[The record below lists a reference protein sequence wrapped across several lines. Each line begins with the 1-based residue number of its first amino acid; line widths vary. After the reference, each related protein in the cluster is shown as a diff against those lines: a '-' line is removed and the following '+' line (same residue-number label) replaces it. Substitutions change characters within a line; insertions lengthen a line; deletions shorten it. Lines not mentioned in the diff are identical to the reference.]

1 MRNIDVEL
9 IQASVGP
16 NGIPIH
22 TFRMTYP
29 RFIHA
34 ECKTHRLLKIDD
46 ENWIVEQE
54 LALMDDVN
62 LSRNA
67 ASSRAIPVQKML
79 EQITHQPAMP
89 VHWGKNQSGMQA
101 REVLSEGEAAEAKSW
116 WIDGAFMMVNHVLQ
130 CPVPLHK
137 QVINRVLEPWMLM
150 TVVVTAT
157 DWNNWRALRA
167 HPDAQPEIY
176 ELAKQV
182 VELLDKTEPFQL
194 RSGELHV
201 PFVERE
207 RDENG
212 GLQYFVVSELIDEGI
227 VEYMTPSVAMKVSA
241 SCSAQT
247 SFRALDF
254 SLDKAA
260 RIYNKLVEDRPVH
273 ASPFE
278 HQAVALFHDD
288 EAKIRVING
297 LYTGI
302 VFPEGITHMDRNL
315 QLWSGNLR
323 GWVQHRQLINGH
335 HVPG

>member
-34 ECKTHRLLKIDD
+34 ECKTHRLITIDD

-67 ASSRAIPVQKML
+67 ASSRAIPVEKML
-79 EQITHQPAMP
+79 EQISTQPALP

-101 REVLSEGEAAEAKSW
+101 REELSPYESIQAKTW
-116 WIDGAFMMVNHVLQ
+116 WCKGAQLMVDHVLH

-176 ELAKQV
+176 ELARQV
-182 VELLDKTEPFQL
+182 VELLDTTEPFKL
-194 RSGELHV
+194 KPDELHV
-201 PFVERE
+201 PFVQRE
-207 RDENG
+207 RSEWGRIRYFIETEQFQEDLSPNEA
-212 GLQYFVVSELIDEGI
+212 LQ
-227 VEYMTPSVAMKVSA
+227 VSA

-254 SLDKAA
+254 SLDKAQ
-260 RIYNKLVEDRPVH
+260 RIYKKLVEDRPVH

-278 HQAVALFHDD
+278 HQAIALWRD
-288 EAKIRVING
+288 EDITIKTVNG
-297 LYTGI
+297 ISGGLK
-302 VFPEGITHMDRNL
+302 FPDGITHIDRDLN
-315 QLWSGNLR
+315 LWSGNLR

>member
-1 MRNIDVEL
+1 MQNIHVEL

-67 ASSRAIPVQKML
+67 ASSRAIPVEKML
-79 EQITHQPAMP
+79 EQITNQPAMP

-101 REVLSEGEAAEAKSW
+101 REELSPEEASAAEVW
-116 WIDGAFMMVNHVLQ
+116 WRQGAQLMVDHVRN

-137 QVINRVLEPWMLM
+137 QVINRPLETWMLM

-182 VELLDKTEPFQL
+182 VELLDNTEPFQL
-194 RSGELHV
+194 RAGDLHV
-201 PFVERE
+201 PFVERQRE
-207 RDENG
+207 PEG
-212 GLQYFVVSELIDEGI
+212 YLHYFI
-227 VEYMTPSVAMKVSA
+227 VENDGTRVYLNSDQVLQVSA

-254 SLDKAA
+254 SLDKAQ
-260 RIYNKLVEDRPVH
+260 RIYKKLVEDRPVH

-278 HQAVALFHDD
+278 HQAIALFSD
-288 EAKIRVING
+288 EDIKVRTING
-297 LYTGI
+297 ICGGLE
-302 VFPEGITHMDRNL
+302 FPEGITHIDRNL
-315 QLWSGNLR
+315 ELWSGNLR

>member
-1 MRNIDVEL
+1 MQNIHVEL

-79 EQITHQPAMP
+79 EQISNQPAMP

-101 REVLSEGEAAEAKSW
+101 REALCPEDAAEAEEW
-116 WIDGAFMMVNHVLQ
+116 WRQGAQLMVEHVRH
-130 CPVPLHK
+130 CPVALHK

-182 VELLDKTEPFQL
+182 VELLDNTEPFKL
-194 RSGELHV
+194 LAGELHV
-201 PFVERE
+201 PFVERQRE
-207 RDENG
+207 EDGLKYLVPDEDG
-212 GLQYFVVSELIDEGI
+212 WMFYIPEDVALQ
-227 VEYMTPSVAMKVSA
+227 VSA

-254 SLDKAA
+254 SVEKSQ
-260 RIYNKLVEDRPVH
+260 RIYTKLVEDRPVH

-302 VFPEGITHMDRNL
+302 VFPDGITHMDRDL

>member
-1 MRNIDVEL
+1 MQNIHVEL

-67 ASSRAIPVQKML
+67 ASSRAIPVEKML
-79 EQITHQPAMP
+79 EQITNQPAMP

-101 REVLSEGEAAEAKSW
+101 RQALSPDEAVEAEIW
-116 WIDGAFMMVNHVLQ
+116 WRQGALEMVKHVLQ

-182 VELLDKTEPFQL
+182 VELLDKTEPFKL
-194 RSGELHV
+194 FAGELHV
-201 PFVERE
+201 PFVQRERE
-207 RDENG
+207 SDG
-212 GLQYFVVSELIDEGI
+212 FLQYFI
-227 VEYMTPSVAMKVSA
+227 VESDGARTYLTKDQALQVSS

-254 SLDKAA
+254 SLGKAQ
-260 RIYNKLVEDRPVH
+260 RIYTKLVEDRPVH

>member
-1 MRNIDVEL
+1 MQNIHVEL

-67 ASSRAIPVQKML
+67 ASSRAIPVEKML
-79 EQITHQPAMP
+79 EQITNQPAMP

-101 REVLSEGEAAEAKSW
+101 REELCPEDAALAEEW
-116 WIDGAFMMVNHVLQ
+116 WRQGAQLMAEHVRH
-130 CPVPLHK
+130 CPVSLHK
-137 QVINRVLEPWMLM
+137 QVTNRVLEPWMLM

-157 DWNNWRALRA
+157 DWKNWRALRA

-176 ELAKQV
+176 ELARQV
-182 VELLDKTEPFQL
+182 VELLDNTEPFKL
-194 RSGELHV
+194 RAGELHV

-207 RDENG
+207 RSEWGALRYFIGTEDDWELLSVDEA
-212 GLQYFVVSELIDEGI
+212 LQVS
-227 VEYMTPSVAMKVSA
+227 S

-254 SLDKAA
+254 SLEKAQ
-260 RIYNKLVEDRPVH
+260 RVYKKLVEDQPVH

-278 HQAVALFHDD
+278 HQAVALEKVDD
-288 EAKIRVING
+288 LRV
-297 LYTGI
+297 THW
-302 VFPEGITHMDRNL
+302 PQGITHMDRDRN
-315 QLWSGNLR
+315 LWSGNLR

>member
-1 MRNIDVEL
+1 MQNIHVEL

-67 ASSRAIPVQKML
+67 ASSRAIPVEKML
-79 EQITHQPAMP
+79 EQISNQPAYP

-101 REVLSEGEAAEAKSW
+101 REELNETDAAAAMGW
-116 WIDGAFMMVNHVLQ
+116 WWMGAQLMVDHVRQ

-194 RSGELHV
+194 FARELHV

-207 RDENG
+207 RLEYGALRYFIETEDFLEVLSLNEA
-212 GLQYFVVSELIDEGI
+212 LQ
-227 VEYMTPSVAMKVSA
+227 VSA

-254 SLDKAA
+254 SLEKAH
-260 RIYNKLVEDRPVH
+260 RIYKKLVEDRPVH

-278 HQAVALFHDD
+278 HQASALAACDD
-288 EAKIRVING
+288 LRV
-297 LYTGI
+297 THW
-302 VFPEGITHMDRNL
+302 PQGITHMDRDRN
-315 QLWSGNLR
+315 LWSGNLR